1 MEPLGT
7 DERHAARHAAAS
19 AGRRRA
25 ERYRSCTSS
34 RRRER
39 AGSDHATRRD
49 TLETHTYANDA
60 GPAAADGHHIVNGWV
75 ARVPVTLIPTKPW
88 DIGGNRYPL
97 NVTATYHVAAGRT
110 DRATFSAR
118 GAIDAQVSSAIY
130 EMGAA
135 SSILPLICLGS
146 GIRPLAADAMSA
158 ATEYAIETDGL
169 TRRFGDFVAVDGV
182 TLKIPKGHLYGFLGL
197 NGAGKTTTIRMLTT
211 LLPPSAG
218 TAKLWGHDVV
228 REPLAVRG
236 LVGLVSDETSE
247 SQSTWTAREYLSYF
261 ARIRHIADA
270 PGEVERILDDVGLDA
285 RFRGKLIGTYSTGMK
300 RRVEIARALMGRP
313 KVLFLD
319 EPTRGLDLPAKRD
332 MWNLLRRLATEDKVT
347 TFLSSHDAQ
356 EIRSLCSE
364 ISVIASGR
372 VVYTGATREL
382 GADLDTFEERLIELL
397 TQHDCPV

>member
-1 MEPLGT
+1 MSP
-7 DERHAARHAAAS
+7 
-19 AGRRRA
+19 
-25 ERYRSCTSS
+25 
-34 RRRER
+34 
-39 AGSDHATRRD
+39 GSD
-49 TLETHTYANDA
+49 
-60 GPAAADGHHIVNGWV
+60 
-75 ARVPVTLIPTKPW
+75 
-88 DIGGNRYPL
+88 
-97 NVTATYHVAAGRT
+97 
-110 DRATFSAR
+110 
-118 GAIDAQVSSAIY
+118 
-130 EMGAA
+130 
-135 SSILPLICLGS
+135 
-146 GIRPLAADAMSA
+146 
-158 ATEYAIETDGL
+158 YAIETNGL
-169 TRRFGDFVAVDGV
+169 TRRFGGFVAVDGV

-218 TAKLWGHDVV
+218 SAKLWGHDVR

-261 ARIRHIADA
+261 ARIRRISDA
-270 PGEVERILDDVGLDA
+270 PGEVERILDDVGLDS

-332 MWNLLRRLATEDKVT
+332 MWNLLRRLATEDRVT

-356 EIRSLCSE
+356 EVRSLCSE

-372 VVYTGATREL
+372 VVYAGATIEL

-397 TQHDCPV
+397 TQQNRAA